1 LPSYNDIEKLRQGT
15 QLDFGMGLMN
25 SLGLQLSDDKLA
37 ISAIMIAGLS
47 FSLHSEIEDVGKSD
61 QQTVKL

>member
-1 LPSYNDIEKLRQGT
+1 
-15 QLDFGMGLMN
+15 MN

-37 ISAIMIAGLS
+37 ISAIKIAGLS